1 MTSLASVRSVPV
13 KNTAIPLTELGV
25 RPPVTKEVGGGG
37 REGGEEREGEE
48 WGWVECACEEY
59 GFH

>member
-13 KNTAIPLTELGV
+13 KTTAIPLTELGV

-48 WGWVECACEEY
+48 WG
-59 GFH
+59 